1 MLTENKT
8 NLYIAYYIY
17 FSVYIIELF
26 IGSFLVLLQYS
37 YWNIVYDKREDCTV
51 NSLDSYPRSILRVK
65 VVWVY
70 D

>member
-1 MLTENKT
+1 MLTENKI

-17 FSVYIIELF
+17 FSVDIIELF

-37 YWNIVYDKREDCTV
+37 YWNIVYDKREDYTV
-51 NSLDSYPRSILRVK
+51 NSLNSYPRSILRVK
-65 VVWVY
+65 VVWLY